1 MLHYLAPYSGN
12 CAPMVA
18 LWNCHT
24 LSLEVETKRKSSAAR
39 SKISVC
45 PLGGR
50 RKAERWKAVRLPL
63 KMLDMY
69 GERGSPWTR
78 PRPLRW

>member
-50 RKAERWKAVRLPL
+50 RKAERWEAV
-63 KMLDMY
+63 K
-69 GERGSPWTR
+69 SP
-78 PRPLRW
+78 